1 MHPLL
6 RRNNNL
12 WGDMVDIG
20 TATSRPFLFWCAES
34 DVTFLRSL
42 AYSMSV

>member
-1 MHPLL
+1 MRPLL
-6 RRNNNL
+6 RRKINL

-20 TATSRPFLFWCAES
+20 TATSRPFLFLCAES
-34 DVTFLRSL
+34 DVTFLRSF

>member
-20 TATSRPFLFWCAES
+20 TASRRPFLLLRAES